1 MAVFAPLGSYYI
13 ILQLFVLEMMRCG
26 ICEEIKRRKA
36 AGFPKKMI
44 KSVANWWWVNVHDSE
59 CTSGNTLS
67 DWVQD
72 METVTMDNQ
81 YDEGQ
86 VLDN

>member
-1 MAVFAPLGSYYI
+1 
-13 ILQLFVLEMMRCG
+13 MMRCG

-36 AGFPKKMI
+36 AGFPKKII

-59 CTSGNTLS
+59 CTAGNTMS

-86 VLDN
+86 VQYHRFQSSTGLVSF

>member
-1 MAVFAPLGSYYI
+1 
-13 ILQLFVLEMMRCG
+13 MRCG

-36 AGFPKKMI
+36 AGFPKKII
-44 KSVANWWWVNVHDSE
+44 KSVANWWWVNVHDAE
-59 CTSGNTLS
+59 CTAGNTMS

-86 VLDN
+86 VLDRKRNFFGIVMR

>member
-1 MAVFAPLGSYYI
+1 
-13 ILQLFVLEMMRCG
+13 MMRCG

-86 VLDN
+86 VLEIRYESSADLPVLSLIHI